1 MYPTPNCL
9 SCELQ
14 GIVVKENTEHLL
26 DCQSRQSKAQAAH
39 TLHQKTKR
47 IISEAISG
55 MIPDYFDYLPDL
67 ALPRDGRLNECQQYA
82 DQLAANSPLKQF
94 MQTYKKQHAMFGLIP
109 KCLKKL
115 LQSAGA
121 KGEKLKKALSEI
133 AWETQ
138 KVIHDDL
145 RNRRKEIERY
155 RNAKELRHRFVLGMG
170 KPMQGQSGDD
180 PPGDPPGG
188 DSPEPA
194 EPQRSVIVRTHVF

>member
-1 MYPTPNCL
+1 
-9 SCELQ
+9 
-14 GIVVKENTEHLL
+14 
-26 DCQSRQSKAQAAH
+26 
-39 TLHQKTKR
+39 
-47 IISEAISG
+47 
-55 MIPDYFDYLPDL
+55 
-67 ALPRDGRLNECQQYA
+67 
-82 DQLAANSPLKQF
+82 
-94 MQTYKKQHAMFGLIP
+94 MFGLIP
-109 KCLKKL
+109 KSLKKL
-115 LQSAGA
+115 LRSAGA

-145 RNRRKEIERY
+145 RNRRKEIERH
-155 RNAKELRHRFVLGMG
+155 RNAKELRHRFVLGMN